1 MARSV
6 TAQRSVTPL
15 TLRPPQRARR
25 IIPERKTMMLWVTVF
40 AVMIGI
46 VLSVAVAALMLQP
59 KQADWR

>member
-1 MARSV
+1 
-6 TAQRSVTPL
+6 
-15 TLRPPQRARR
+15 
-25 IIPERKTMMLWVTVF
+25 MMLWVTVF